1 VVDILPQKGESF
13 IGSRSF
19 GNNAEIV
26 STMSAAI
33 ANGLEDNGIIAT
45 YKHFPGHGDTATDSH
60 TTLPVLK
67 KTQAELFSDE
77 LIPFQNA
84 IKNNCKVIMIGH
96 IALPEIVGDTTPASL
111 SKEIVTDL
119 LKNQMGFDG
128 LVVTDALNMGALT
141 NEYSYEEI
149 YVKSINAG
157 VDLLLMPN
165 GSKAAIEIIKKN
177 VSEERINESV
187 RKILTFKYTY
197 LDDENV
203 LDKSFLGSKE
213 HKKVLDKISY

>member
-1 VVDILPQKGESF
+1 
-13 IGSRSF
+13 
-19 GNNAEIV
+19 
-26 STMSAAI
+26 
-33 ANGLEDNGIIAT
+33 
-45 YKHFPGHGDTATDSH
+45 
-60 TTLPVLK
+60 
-67 KTQAELFSDE
+67 
-77 LIPFQNA
+77 
-84 IKNNCKVIMIGH
+84 
-96 IALPEIVGDTTPASL
+96 
-111 SKEIVTDL
+111 
-119 LKNQMGFDG
+119 
-128 LVVTDALNMGALT
+128 VVTDALNMGALT